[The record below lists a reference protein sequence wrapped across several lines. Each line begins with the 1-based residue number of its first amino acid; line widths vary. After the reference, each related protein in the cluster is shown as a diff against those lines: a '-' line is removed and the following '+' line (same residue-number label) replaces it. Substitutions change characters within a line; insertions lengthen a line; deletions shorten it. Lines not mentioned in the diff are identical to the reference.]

1 MAFSRYKGTNSFDR
15 STPADAGSAILK
27 LTNRI
32 LADLQVDNVGASKAR
47 SLNAQGV
54 VRNSRSYS
62 DPTVTADIVQRG
74 SHPVYYDPSTILQ
87 PAVRHLTII
96 DTLVDNCRKPFI
108 CIPTRITFFYILEKP

>member
-74 SHPVYYDPSTILQ
+74 SHPVYYDPSTILK
-87 PAVRHLTII
+87 PAVSGHLTII
-96 DTLVDNCRKPFI
+96 DTLVDTTVGSRLYVY
-108 CIPTRITFFYILEKP
+108 RLV